1 MAVNMLERKQN
12 VSEPK
17 LFDATGNNVCCCSR
31 CYWTP
36 MAVEYCHFVLHFHRL
51 VDVLKFSTY
60 CEQNMSLMLH
70 TLHCIFVLW

>member
-36 MAVEYCHFVLHFHRL
+36 MAVEYRHFVLHFHRL
-51 VDVLKFSTY
+51 
-60 CEQNMSLMLH
+60 
-70 TLHCIFVLW
+70 